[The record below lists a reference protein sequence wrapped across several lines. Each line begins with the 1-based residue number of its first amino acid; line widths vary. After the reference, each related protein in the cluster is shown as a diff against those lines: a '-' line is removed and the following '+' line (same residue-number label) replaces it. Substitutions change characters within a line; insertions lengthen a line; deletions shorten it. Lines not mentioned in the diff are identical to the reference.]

1 MKKKFEKMHFLNFTF
16 NALSVAMDKYDDEYL
31 EMLKEDFQ
39 KYAQMFTC
47 PQSQETTYQSH
58 LPESHKSRYNM

>member
-1 MKKKFEKMHFLNFTF
+1 M
-16 NALSVAMDKYDDEYL
+16 SVAMDKYDDEYL